1 MVNHLLFSISHKFYS
16 SSWPTF
22 LQLWKELQ
30 NFSTHSAE
38 ENACLMRKQF
48 AYVTISCFILLHR
61 FMRKHIEDL
70 YMYVYNNSSKP
81 AAKVT
86 EWRSIVER
94 VEKQLVLRI
103 VSCCQIAS
111 KLNSHYEVN
120 SILSF
125 CLKFPFSVMDRCI
138 FTIAKLQVTKTN
150 FNYLCT
156 SSTIAIPSACY
167 LSSLLLM

>member
-1 MVNHLLFSISHKFYS
+1 
-16 SSWPTF
+16 
-22 LQLWKELQ
+22 
-30 NFSTHSAE
+30 
-38 ENACLMRKQF
+38 
-48 AYVTISCFILLHR
+48 
-61 FMRKHIEDL
+61 MRKHIEDL

-125 CLKFPFSVMDRCI
+125 FFKVSILSHGQVHFYNSIAASDKNKF
-138 FTIAKLQVTKTN
+138 
-150 FNYLCT
+150 
-156 SSTIAIPSACY
+156 
-167 LSSLLLM
+167 